1 MRLTRQ
7 QRAVLREMLAGCCR
21 AAIAARLGI
30 AEGTVH
36 FHQMEIYRRLGIN
49 SHAGVMA
56 ALMTPKPEARALM
69 EG

>member
-1 MRLTRQ
+1 MILTQQ

-21 AAIAARLGI
+21 TAIAARLGI
-30 AEGTVH
+30 AESTVKL
-36 FHQMEIYRRLGIN
+36 HQIEIYKRLGTH

-56 ALMTPKPEARALM
+56 KLMEPKPEARALM